1 MPDGRLFVLKA
12 MHPGRERGLV
22 ELQCAALRHI
32 EDRAPHL
39 PLPRVV
45 PTTAGEAL
53 TLAPGPDG
61 TPRLVFV
68 LTWLAG
74 TTLAEAR
81 PRPPELLADL
91 GRVLGEMDGAL
102 RDFEHPAAH
111 RDFPWDLSRASWIR
125 GALDHVAD
133 PGRRA
138 LVERALARYE
148 AEVVPALSR
157 LRRGVIHGD
166 ANDHNVIVG
175 RAAGPPPRR

>member
-1 MPDGRLFVLKA
+1 MQPDGRPSHPLTEEGAVALARARYGLEAGALSLPGEFDDNFRLSAPDGRLFVLKA
-12 MHPGRERGLV
+12 MHPARDRGLV
-22 ELQCAALRHI
+22 ALQCAALRHI
-32 EDRAPHL
+32 EGRAPHL

-91 GRVLGEMDGAL
+91 GRLLGEMDGAL
-102 RDFEHPAAH
+102 RDFEHPGAH
-111 RDFPWDLSRASWIR
+111 RDFPWDLSRASWIK
-125 GALDHVAD
+125 GAVDL
-133 PGRRA
+133 
-138 LVERALARYE
+138 
-148 AEVVPALSR
+148 
-157 LRRGVIHGD
+157 
-166 ANDHNVIVG
+166 
-175 RAAGPPPRR
+175 PPPRS